1 MYYQE
6 QRRECSEHLLVKER
20 IEAIERDM
28 VTIHSD
34 LRMIKYLLITVIAS
48 ILGTEV
54 VI

>member
-28 VTIHSD
+28 VNIHSD
-34 LRMIKYLLITVIAS
+34 LRMIKYLLMTVIGS
-48 ILGTEV
+48 IFGTGV
-54 VI
+54 LL